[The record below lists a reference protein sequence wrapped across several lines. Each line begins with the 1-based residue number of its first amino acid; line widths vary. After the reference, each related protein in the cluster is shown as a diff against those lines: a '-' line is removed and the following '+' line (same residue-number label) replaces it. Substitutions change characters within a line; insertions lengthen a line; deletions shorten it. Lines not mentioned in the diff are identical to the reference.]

1 MAFLERNC
9 VYPAD
14 CLEVLRGLPDRSVDL
29 VIADPPYYRM
39 KGDFDCIPDS
49 FGISGM
55 VSGMGGGMP
64 QDFEAHGC
72 VLLLGELP
80 DDRQAL
86 CPRFG

>member
-39 KGDFDCIPDS
+39 KGDFDFVFQTVS
-49 FGISGM
+49 EYLEV
-55 VSGMGGGMP
+55 VSGVGGGMP
-64 QDFEAHGC
+64 
-72 VLLLGELP
+72 
-80 DDRQAL
+80 
-86 CPRFG
+86 